1 MRRITSA
8 ILLVLVVPALA
19 SCGGDGDTASTP
31 GVQTTFDG
39 TTASIDFGDGR
50 RVDIAITGVIDPVR
64 PPLLLEPGPKN
75 RYVGIDFEVDNKGT
89 ELYFYD
95 FADPSSSLITTDGR
109 PATQAG
115 LPVGQCTLLSYR
127 GSLAAG
133 SKLDECLVFEVP
145 NGVQPKT
152 FRYDFNGV
160 DVEWEVRG
168 D

>member
-1 MRRITSA
+1 VRRITSA

-50 RVDIAITGVIDPVR
+50 RVDIAITGVIDPVL
-64 PPLLLEPGPKN
+64 PPPSFEPGPKN

-89 ELYFYD
+89 ESYFYD

-109 PATQAG
+109 PATQAV
-115 LPVGQCTLLSYR
+115 LPGGQCTLLSYR
-127 GSLAAG
+127 GAIAAG

-152 FRYDFNGV
+152 FRYDFDGV
-160 DVEWEVRG
+160 NVEWEVRG